1 MLDYTIYCTSEQ
13 TKKALELG
21 APIVKVDSRDKHM
34 IYCRNM
40 CYPRIADYPYAM
52 PTTEQ
57 ILNWF
62 EDKSLQVTIRFR
74 GNSWYYD
81 IMSGYNVLSIGKD
94 VSTRKEATL
103 NAIDTA
109 LEYLINNQK

>member
-1 MLDYTIYCTSEQ
+1 MNEYTIYCNPIQ

-21 APIVKVDSRDKHM
+21 APIEKDWIPECLFNNDYFSLKNPTAEQM
-34 IYCRNM
+34 IS
-40 CYPRIADYPYAM
+40 
-52 PTTEQ
+52 
-57 ILNWF
+57 WF